1 MNLGSECNVA
11 DHNVVREEA
20 RGVEDEH
27 GSATEQ
33 LRDPMIGLLGSPEE
47 ALFSA
52 YEKADSPGFLP
63 GIRYLNSRYSM
74 RKVRGN
80 DLFSSFFWILIY
92 SIILYYFLKEMETV
106 STDPFSSHI

>member
-1 MNLGSECNVA
+1 MNPGECNVA
-11 DHNVVREEA
+11 DHNVVREEV

-27 GSATEQ
+27 GMATEQ
-33 LRDPMIGLLGSPEE
+33 PKEPMIGLLGSPEE

-80 DLFSSFFWILIY
+80 ELFSSFFWILIY
-92 SIILYYFLKEMETV
+92 SIILYYYLKEMETA